1 MPQFEYLVKDAQGND
16 QKGTEEAQDTGALV
30 ENLRRQGYL
39 IIRINEIQK
48 KRLFGLAKGKEGGVG
63 KQGAGGRVRI
73 DDLVIF
79 SRQLSTLVGAGIP
92 LLEGLAILVDQ
103 TEKAALK
110 KIIRELHEQ
119 VRAGKSFSEALEKHS
134 KVFTFLFIH
143 MVRAGETSGHLEE
156 ILDRLATYLEK
167 TSALQKKIRSALTY
181 PAVVSAMALIITT
194 GMMTFVIPKFA
205 EIFRSVN
212 APLPTPTLVLIT
224 VSNFMRAN
232 LLLIFSVIVI
242 LCFLFHRWKK
252 TKSGGLIWDS
262 LKLKFPVFGPL
273 FLKVAVSKF
282 CRTLATLVKSGVPI
296 LSSLEIVAY
305 TSGNSQLER
314 LILGIRVSVTKGEGL
329 SRPLSES
336 SLLPPMVV
344 RMIGVGEETGEL
356 EKMLTKIADFYDTQ
370 VDSTVS
376 ALTSLIEP
384 LVIAFLG
391 IVIGGIVIS
400 MFLPILTLSQAIH

>member
-1 MPQFEYLVKDAQGND
+1 MPQFEYLVKDTQGHD
-16 QKGTEEAQDTGALV
+16 QTGVEEARDTKALV

-39 IIRINEIQK
+39 IVRISEVK
-48 KRLFGLAKGKEGGVG
+48 KRRMFSFGGGDKGPQG
-63 KQGAGGRVRI
+63 KSGRVKI

-92 LLEGLAILVDQ
+92 LLEGLEVLVDQ
-103 TEKAALK
+103 TEKAAF
-110 KIIRELHEQ
+110 KIVIRKLHEE
-119 VRAGKSFSEALEKHS
+119 VRGGKSFSEALEKHP
-134 KVFTFLFIH
+134 KVFSFLFTH

-181 PAVVSAMALIITT
+181 PAVVSFMALLITT
-194 GMMTFVIPKFA
+194 GMLTFVIPKFA
-205 EIFRSVN
+205 EIFHSVN
-212 APLPTPTLVLIT
+212 APLPTPTVVLIS
-224 VSNFMRAN
+224 VSNFVQKN
-232 LLLIFSVIVI
+232 FLLLLGLSAAGLFG
-242 LCFLFHRWKK
+242 FHRWKK
-252 TKSGGLIWDS
+252 TKSGCLIWDS
-262 LKLKFPVFGPL
+262 TKLKFPIFGPL

-314 LILGIRVSVTKGEGL
+314 LILSARTSVTKGEGL
-329 SRPLSES
+329 SGPLSKS
-336 SLLPPMVV
+336 ALLPPMVV
-344 RMIGVGEETGEL
+344 RMIAVGEETGEL